1 MNWEAVIGVEIHVRL
16 KSEYKLF
23 CNDRAVFGDEPN
35 THICPVCMG
44 LPGALPVLNP
54 EAVDLALRTALAFG
68 CTIHFESVW
77 ARKSYFYP
85 DLPKG
90 YQITQFEHPLAT
102 KGSVTFSGSEGDTSV
117 SIRRVHI
124 EEDAGKLLHDR
135 VPRASAIDLNRAGT
149 ALVEIVTEPDLRTAA
164 DVRLFLGEL
173 KQTLEYVGASNC
185 NMEEGD
191 LRVDANVS
199 VRRSGSPRL
208 GNKTEIK
215 NVNSFSGVERALSL
229 EIARQIAT
237 LDAGSVVGQ
246 QTLLWDDHR
255 EELRKMR
262 SKEESHDYRYFPEP
276 DLSPVRVTQEQV
288 TTVLESLPELPRDRC
303 SRFKEVYELKDYDA
317 EVLTQSA
324 ANADYFE
331 ELVGIQIDPQVAA
344 KWVTGPL
351 QALMNQRR
359 EDAQTV
365 PVRPAK
371 IAALIGLIE
380 RGVVSESAAKSVLV
394 ILAQE
399 GGSPSDII
407 EARGL
412 MQERDIGQLTSWVTE
427 VLAKHSEEVSRYRGG
442 ESKILG
448 YLVGQVMHSSGGTAD
463 PRLVRD
469 LLIEQLSNEQGQ

>member
-1 MNWEAVIGVEIHVRL
+1 MIGLEIHVRL
-16 KSEYKLF
+16 KTEHKLF
-23 CNDRAVFGDEPN
+23 CRDRAVFGSEPN
-35 THICPVCMG
+35 TSICPVCMG
-44 LPGALPVLNP
+44 LPGALPVLNS
-54 EAVDLALRTALAFG
+54 EAVNLALRTALAFG

-102 KGSVTFSGSEGDTSV
+102 KGSVMFSGSEGDMAV
-117 SIRRVHI
+117 SIRRVHM

-149 ALVEIVTEPDLRTAA
+149 ALVEIVTEPDLRIPA

-191 LRVDANVS
+191 LRVDANIS
-199 VRRSGSPRL
+199 LRRSGSLRL

-229 EIARQIAT
+229 EISRQIAA
-237 LDAGSVVGQ
+237 LDSGNTVGQ

-255 EELRKMR
+255 EELREMR

-276 DLSPVRVTQEQV
+276 DLSPLKVTQEQV
-288 TTVLESLPELPRDRC
+288 ATAIESLPELPRERC
-303 SRFKEVYELKDYDA
+303 SRFKDVYELKNYDA

-331 ELVGIQIDPQVAA
+331 ELVGIEIDPKVAA

-351 QALMNQRR
+351 QALMNERR
-359 EDAQTV
+359 EDARTV

-380 RGVVSESAAKSVLV
+380 RGIVSESAAKSVLV

-399 GGSPSDII
+399 GGNPSDII
-407 EARGL
+407 EEQGL
-412 MQERDIGQLTSWVTE
+412 TQERDIGQLTSWVTE
-427 VLAKHSEEVSRYRGG
+427 VLAKHSEEVARYRGG
-442 ESKILG
+442 ESRILG
-448 YLVGQVMHSSGGTAD
+448 YLVGQVMNKSGGAAD
-463 PRLVRD
+463 PRLARD
-469 LLIEQLSNEQGQ
+469 LLIKQMSNE

>member
-1 MNWEAVIGVEIHVRL
+1 LSWEAVIGLEIHVRL
-16 KSEYKLF
+16 KTEHKLF
-23 CNDRAVFGDEPN
+23 CSDRAVFGSEPN
-35 THICPVCMG
+35 TSICPVCMG
-44 LPGALPVLNP
+44 LPGALPVLNS
-54 EAVDLALRTALAFG
+54 EAVNLALQTALAFG

-102 KGSVTFSGSEGDTSV
+102 KGSVMFSGSEGDMSV
-117 SIRRVHI
+117 SIRRVHM

-149 ALVEIVTEPDLRTAA
+149 ALVEIVTEPDLRMPA

-191 LRVDANVS
+191 LRVDANIS
-199 VRRSGSPRL
+199 VRRSGSLRL

-229 EIARQIAT
+229 EISRQIAT
-237 LDAGSVVGQ
+237 LDSGDTVGQ

-255 EELRKMR
+255 EELREMR

-276 DLSPVRVTQEQV
+276 DLSPLRVTQEQV
-288 TTVLESLPELPRDRC
+288 AAVTESLPELPRERC
-303 SRFKEVYELKDYDA
+303 SRFKDVYELKDYDA

-331 ELVGIQIDPQVAA
+331 ELVGIEIDPKVAA

-351 QALMNQRR
+351 QAVMNERR
-359 EDAQTV
+359 EDARTV

-371 IAALIGLIE
+371 IAALLGLIE
-380 RGVVSESAAKSVLV
+380 RGIVSESAAKSVLV

-399 GGSPSDII
+399 GGDPSDII
-407 EARGL
+407 EERGL
-412 MQERDIGQLTSWVTE
+412 IQERDIGQLTSWVTG
-427 VLAKHSEEVSRYRGG
+427 VLAKHSEEVARYRGG
-442 ESKILG
+442 ESRILG
-448 YLVGQVMHSSGGTAD
+448 YLVGQVMNDSGGAAD
-463 PRLVRD
+463 PRLARD
-469 LLIEQLSNEQGQ
+469 LLIKQMSNE

>member
-23 CNDRAVFGDEPN
+23 CSDRAVFGGEPN
-35 THICPVCMG
+35 THICPVCIG

-54 EAVDLALRTALAFG
+54 EVVDLALRTALAFG

-117 SIRRVHI
+117 KIRRVHI

-276 DLSPVRVTQEQV
+276 DLSPLRVTQEQV
-288 TTVLESLPELPRDRC
+288 TAVFESLPELPRDRC

-331 ELVGIQIDPQVAA
+331 ELVGIHIDPQVAA

-359 EDAQTV
+359 ENAQTV

-380 RGVVSESAAKSVLV
+380 RGIVSESAAKSVLV

-399 GGSPSDII
+399 GGSPLDII

-427 VLAKHSEEVSRYRGG
+427 VLAKHSEEVARYRGG

-448 YLVGQVMHSSGGTAD
+448 YLVGQVMQSSGGTAD
-463 PRLVRD
+463 PRLARD
-469 LLIEQLSNEQGQ
+469 LLIEQLSNE

>member
-1 MNWEAVIGVEIHVRL
+1 MIGLEIHVRL
-16 KSEYKLF
+16 KTEHKLF
-23 CNDRAVFGDEPN
+23 CSDRAVFGSEPN
-35 THICPVCMG
+35 TSICPVCMG
-44 LPGALPVLNP
+44 LPGALPVLNS
-54 EAVDLALRTALAFG
+54 EAVNLALRTALAFG

-102 KGSVTFSGSEGDTSV
+102 KGSVMFSGSEGDMAV
-117 SIRRVHI
+117 SIRRVHM

-149 ALVEIVTEPDLRTAA
+149 ALVEIVTEPDLRIPA

-191 LRVDANVS
+191 LRVDANIS
-199 VRRSGSPRL
+199 LRRSGSLRL

-229 EIARQIAT
+229 EISRQIAA
-237 LDAGSVVGQ
+237 LDSGNTVGQ

-255 EELRKMR
+255 EELREMR

-276 DLSPVRVTQEQV
+276 DLSPLKVTQEQV
-288 TTVLESLPELPRDRC
+288 ATAIESLPELPRERC
-303 SRFKEVYELKDYDA
+303 SRFEDVYELKNYDA

-331 ELVGIQIDPQVAA
+331 ELVGIEIDPKVAA

-351 QALMNQRR
+351 QALMNERR
-359 EDAQTV
+359 EDARTV

-380 RGVVSESAAKSVLV
+380 RGIVSESAAKSVLV

-399 GGSPSDII
+399 GGNPSDII
-407 EARGL
+407 EEQGL
-412 MQERDIGQLTSWVTE
+412 TQERDIGQLTSWVTE
-427 VLAKHSEEVSRYRGG
+427 VLAKHSEEVARYRGG
-442 ESKILG
+442 ESRILG
-448 YLVGQVMHSSGGTAD
+448 YLVGQVMNKSGGAAD
-463 PRLVRD
+463 PRLARD
-469 LLIEQLSNEQGQ
+469 LLIKQMSNE

>member
-1 MNWEAVIGVEIHVRL
+1 MIGLEIHVRL
-16 KSEYKLF
+16 KTEHKLF
-23 CNDRAVFGDEPN
+23 CRDRAVFGSEPN
-35 THICPVCMG
+35 TSICPVCMG
-44 LPGALPVLNP
+44 LPGALPVLNS
-54 EAVDLALRTALAFG
+54 EAVNLALRTALAFG

-102 KGSVTFSGSEGDTSV
+102 KGSVMFSGSEGDMAV
-117 SIRRVHI
+117 SIRRVHM

-149 ALVEIVTEPDLRTAA
+149 ALVEIVTEPDFRIPA

-191 LRVDANVS
+191 LRVDANIS
-199 VRRSGSPRL
+199 LLRSGSLRL

-229 EIARQIAT
+229 EISRQIAT
-237 LDAGSVVGQ
+237 LDSGNTVGQ

-255 EELRKMR
+255 EELREMR

-276 DLSPVRVTQEQV
+276 DLSPLKVTQEQV
-288 TTVLESLPELPRDRC
+288 ATAIESLPEFPRERC
-303 SRFKEVYELKDYDA
+303 SRFKDVYELKNYDA

-331 ELVGIQIDPQVAA
+331 ELVGIEIDPKVAA

-351 QALMNQRR
+351 QALMNERR
-359 EDAQTV
+359 EDARTV

-380 RGVVSESAAKSVLV
+380 RGIVSESAAKSVLV

-399 GGSPSDII
+399 GGNPSDII
-407 EARGL
+407 EEQGL
-412 MQERDIGQLTSWVTE
+412 IQERDIGQLTSWVTE
-427 VLAKHSEEVSRYRGG
+427 VLAKHSEEVARYRGG
-442 ESKILG
+442 ESRILG
-448 YLVGQVMHSSGGTAD
+448 YLVGQVMNKSGGAAD
-463 PRLVRD
+463 PRLARD
-469 LLIEQLSNEQGQ
+469 LLIKQMSNE

>member
-1 MNWEAVIGVEIHVRL
+1 MIGLEIHVRL
-16 KSEYKLF
+16 KTEHKLF
-23 CNDRAVFGDEPN
+23 CSDRAVFGSEPN
-35 THICPVCMG
+35 TSICPVCMG
-44 LPGALPVLNP
+44 LPGALPVLNS
-54 EAVDLALRTALAFG
+54 EAVNLALRTALAFG
-68 CTIHFESVW
+68 CTIHSESVW

-102 KGSVTFSGSEGDTSV
+102 KGSVMFSGSEGDMAV
-117 SIRRVHI
+117 SIRRVHM

-149 ALVEIVTEPDLRTAA
+149 ALVEIVTEPDLRIPA
-164 DVRLFLGEL
+164 DGRLFLGEL

-191 LRVDANVS
+191 LRVDANIS
-199 VRRSGSPRL
+199 LRRSGSLRL

-229 EIARQIAT
+229 EISRQIAA
-237 LDAGSVVGQ
+237 LDSGNTVGQ

-255 EELRKMR
+255 EELREMR

-276 DLSPVRVTQEQV
+276 DLSPLKVTEEQV
-288 TTVLESLPELPRDRC
+288 AAAIESLPELPRERC
-303 SRFKEVYELKDYDA
+303 SRFKDMYELKDYDA

-324 ANADYFE
+324 ASADYFE
-331 ELVGIQIDPQVAA
+331 ELVGIEIDPKVAA

-351 QALMNQRR
+351 QALMNERR
-359 EDAQTV
+359 EDARTV

-371 IAALIGLIE
+371 IAAVIGLIE
-380 RGVVSESAAKSVLV
+380 RGIVSESAAKSVLV

-399 GGSPSDII
+399 GGNPSDII
-407 EARGL
+407 EEQGL
-412 MQERDIGQLTSWVTE
+412 TQERDIGQLTSWVTE
-427 VLAKHSEEVSRYRGG
+427 VLAKHSEEVARYRGG
-442 ESKILG
+442 ESRILG
-448 YLVGQVMHSSGGTAD
+448 YLVGQVMNKSGGAAD
-463 PRLVRD
+463 PRLARD
-469 LLIEQLSNEQGQ
+469 LLIKQMSNE

>member
-1 MNWEAVIGVEIHVRL
+1 MIGLEIHVRL
-16 KSEYKLF
+16 KTEHKLF
-23 CNDRAVFGDEPN
+23 CRDRAVFGSKPN
-35 THICPVCMG
+35 TSICPVCMG
-44 LPGALPVLNP
+44 LPGALPVLNS
-54 EAVDLALRTALAFG
+54 EAVNLALRTALAFG
-68 CTIHFESVW
+68 CTIHSESVW

-102 KGSVTFSGSEGDTSV
+102 KGSVMFSGSEGDMAV
-117 SIRRVHI
+117 SIRRVHM

-149 ALVEIVTEPDLRTAA
+149 ALVEIVTEPDLRIPA

-191 LRVDANVS
+191 LRVDANIS
-199 VRRSGSPRL
+199 LRRSGSLRL

-229 EIARQIAT
+229 EISRQIAA
-237 LDAGSVVGQ
+237 LDSGNTVGQ

-255 EELRKMR
+255 EELREMR

-276 DLSPVRVTQEQV
+276 DLSPLKVTQEQV
-288 TTVLESLPELPRDRC
+288 ATAIESLPELPRERC
-303 SRFKEVYELKDYDA
+303 SRFKDVYELKDYDA

-331 ELVGIQIDPQVAA
+331 ELVGIEIDPKVAA

-351 QALMNQRR
+351 QALMNERR
-359 EDAQTV
+359 EDARTV

-380 RGVVSESAAKSVLV
+380 RGIVSESAAKSVLV

-407 EARGL
+407 EEQGL
-412 MQERDIGQLTSWVTE
+412 TQERDIGQLTSWVTE
-427 VLAKHSEEVSRYRGG
+427 VLAKHSEEVARYRGG
-442 ESKILG
+442 ESRILG
-448 YLVGQVMHSSGGTAD
+448 YLVGQVMNKSGGAAD
-463 PRLVRD
+463 PRLARD
-469 LLIEQLSNEQGQ
+469 LLIKQMSNEQ

>member
-1 MNWEAVIGVEIHVRL
+1 MIGLEIHVRL
-16 KSEYKLF
+16 KTEHKLF
-23 CNDRAVFGDEPN
+23 CRDRAVFGSEPN
-35 THICPVCMG
+35 TSICPVCMG
-44 LPGALPVLNP
+44 LPGALPVLNS
-54 EAVDLALRTALAFG
+54 EAVNLALRTALAFG

-102 KGSVTFSGSEGDTSV
+102 KGSVMFSGSEGDMAV
-117 SIRRVHI
+117 SIRRVHM

-149 ALVEIVTEPDLRTAA
+149 ALVEIVTEPDFRIPA

-191 LRVDANVS
+191 LRVDANIS
-199 VRRSGSPRL
+199 VRRSGSLRL

-229 EIARQIAT
+229 EISRQIAT
-237 LDAGSVVGQ
+237 LDSGDTVGQ

-255 EELRKMR
+255 EELREMR

-276 DLSPVRVTQEQV
+276 DLSPLKVTEEQV
-288 TTVLESLPELPRDRC
+288 AAAIESLPELPRERC
-303 SRFKEVYELKDYDA
+303 SRFKDVYELKNYDA

-331 ELVGIQIDPQVAA
+331 ELVGIEIDPKVAA

-351 QALMNQRR
+351 QALMNERR
-359 EDAQTV
+359 EDARTV

-380 RGVVSESAAKSVLV
+380 RGIVSESAAKSVLV

-399 GGSPSDII
+399 GGNPSDII
-407 EARGL
+407 EEQGL
-412 MQERDIGQLTSWVTE
+412 TQERDIGQLTSWVTE
-427 VLAKHSEEVSRYRGG
+427 VLAKHSEEVARYRGG
-442 ESKILG
+442 ESRILG
-448 YLVGQVMHSSGGTAD
+448 YLVGQVMNKSGGAAD
-463 PRLVRD
+463 PRLARD
-469 LLIEQLSNEQGQ
+469 LLIKQMSNE

>member
-1 MNWEAVIGVEIHVRL
+1 MIGLEIHVRL
-16 KSEYKLF
+16 KTEHKLF
-23 CNDRAVFGDEPN
+23 CRDRAVFGSEPN
-35 THICPVCMG
+35 TSICPVCMG
-44 LPGALPVLNP
+44 LPGALPVLNS
-54 EAVDLALRTALAFG
+54 EAVNLALRTALAFG

-102 KGSVTFSGSEGDTSV
+102 KGSVMFSGSEGDMSV
-117 SIRRVHI
+117 SIRRVHM

-149 ALVEIVTEPDLRTAA
+149 ALVEIVTEPDLRIPA

-191 LRVDANVS
+191 LRVDANIS
-199 VRRSGSPRL
+199 LRRSGSLRL

-229 EIARQIAT
+229 EISRQIAA
-237 LDAGSVVGQ
+237 LDSGNTVGQ

-255 EELRKMR
+255 EELREMR

-276 DLSPVRVTQEQV
+276 DLSPLKVTQEQV
-288 TTVLESLPELPRDRC
+288 ATAIESLPELPRERC
-303 SRFKEVYELKDYDA
+303 SRFKDVYELKDYDA

-331 ELVGIQIDPQVAA
+331 ELVGIEIDPKVAA

-351 QALMNQRR
+351 QALMNERR
-359 EDAQTV
+359 EDARTV

-380 RGVVSESAAKSVLV
+380 RGIVSESAAKSVLV

-399 GGSPSDII
+399 GGNPSDII
-407 EARGL
+407 EEQGL
-412 MQERDIGQLTSWVTE
+412 TQERDIGQLTSWVTE
-427 VLAKHSEEVSRYRGG
+427 VLAKHSEEVARYRGG
-442 ESKILG
+442 ESRILG
-448 YLVGQVMHSSGGTAD
+448 YLVGQVMNKSGGAAD
-463 PRLVRD
+463 PRFARD
-469 LLIEQLSNEQGQ
+469 LLIKQMSNE

>member
-23 CNDRAVFGDEPN
+23 CSDRAVFGGEPN
-35 THICPVCMG
+35 THICPVCIG

-54 EAVDLALRTALAFG
+54 EIVDLALRTALAFG
-68 CTIHFESVW
+68 CTIHFESAW

-102 KGSVTFSGSEGDTSV
+102 KGSVMFSGSEGDTSV
-117 SIRRVHI
+117 KIRRVHI

-135 VPRASAIDLNRAGT
+135 LPRASAIDLNRAGT

-199 VRRSGSPRL
+199 VRRFGSPRL

-237 LDAGSVVGQ
+237 LEAGSVVGQ

-288 TTVLESLPELPRDRC
+288 TTVLESLPELPRVRC
-303 SRFKEVYELKDYDA
+303 SRFRKVYELKDYDA

-331 ELVGIQIDPQVAA
+331 ELVGIHIDPKVAA
-344 KWVTGPL
+344 KWVIGPL

-359 EDAQTV
+359 ENAQTV

-448 YLVGQVMHSSGGTAD
+448 YLVGQVMQSSGGTAD
-463 PRLVRD
+463 PRLARD
-469 LLIEQLSNEQGQ
+469 LLIEQLSNE

>member
-1 MNWEAVIGVEIHVRL
+1 MIGLEIHVRL
-16 KSEYKLF
+16 KTEHKLF
-23 CNDRAVFGDEPN
+23 CRDRAVFGSEPN
-35 THICPVCMG
+35 TSICPVCMG
-44 LPGALPVLNP
+44 LPGALPVLNS
-54 EAVDLALRTALAFG
+54 EAVNLALRTALAFG

-102 KGSVTFSGSEGDTSV
+102 KGSVMFSGSEGDMAV
-117 SIRRVHI
+117 SIRRVHM

-149 ALVEIVTEPDLRTAA
+149 ALVEIVTEPDLRIPA

-191 LRVDANVS
+191 LRVDANIS
-199 VRRSGSPRL
+199 LRRSGSLRL

-215 NVNSFSGVERALSL
+215 NVNSFSGVERALSI
-229 EIARQIAT
+229 EISRQIAA
-237 LDAGSVVGQ
+237 LDSGNTVGQ

-255 EELRKMR
+255 EELREMR

-276 DLSPVRVTQEQV
+276 DLSPLKVTQEQV
-288 TTVLESLPELPRDRC
+288 AKAIESLPELPRERC
-303 SRFKEVYELKDYDA
+303 SRFKDVYELKNYDA

-331 ELVGIQIDPQVAA
+331 ELVGIEIDPKVAA

-351 QALMNQRR
+351 QALMNERR
-359 EDAQTV
+359 EDARTV

-380 RGVVSESAAKSVLV
+380 RGIVSESAAKSVLV

-399 GGSPSDII
+399 GGNPSDII
-407 EARGL
+407 EEQGL
-412 MQERDIGQLTSWVTE
+412 TQERDIGQLTSWVTE
-427 VLAKHSEEVSRYRGG
+427 VLAKHSEEVARYRGG
-442 ESKILG
+442 ESRILG
-448 YLVGQVMHSSGGTAD
+448 YLVGQVMNKSGGAAD
-463 PRLVRD
+463 PRLARD
-469 LLIEQLSNEQGQ
+469 LLIKQMSNE

>member
-1 MNWEAVIGVEIHVRL
+1 MIGLEIHVRL
-16 KSEYKLF
+16 KTEHKLF
-23 CNDRAVFGDEPN
+23 CRDRAVFGSKPN
-35 THICPVCMG
+35 TSICPVCMG
-44 LPGALPVLNP
+44 LPGALPVLNS
-54 EAVDLALRTALAFG
+54 EAVNLALRTALAFG
-68 CTIHFESVW
+68 CTIHSESVW

-102 KGSVTFSGSEGDTSV
+102 KGSVMFSGSEGDMSV
-117 SIRRVHI
+117 SIRRVHM

-135 VPRASAIDLNRAGT
+135 VPRVSAIDLNRAGT
-149 ALVEIVTEPDLRTAA
+149 ALVEIVTEPDLRIPA

-191 LRVDANVS
+191 LRVDANIS
-199 VRRSGSPRL
+199 LRRSGSLRL

-229 EIARQIAT
+229 EISRQIAA
-237 LDAGSVVGQ
+237 LDSGNTVGQ

-255 EELRKMR
+255 EELREMR

-276 DLSPVRVTQEQV
+276 DLSPLKVTQEQV
-288 TTVLESLPELPRDRC
+288 ATAIESLPELPRERC
-303 SRFKEVYELKDYDA
+303 SRFKDVYELKNYDA

-331 ELVGIQIDPQVAA
+331 ELVGIEIDPKVAA

-351 QALMNQRR
+351 QALMNERR
-359 EDAQTV
+359 EDARTV

-380 RGVVSESAAKSVLV
+380 RGIVSESAAKSVLV

-399 GGSPSDII
+399 GGNPSDII
-407 EARGL
+407 EEQGL
-412 MQERDIGQLTSWVTE
+412 TQERDIGQLTSWVTE
-427 VLAKHSEEVSRYRGG
+427 VLAKHSEEVARYRGG
-442 ESKILG
+442 ESRILG
-448 YLVGQVMHSSGGTAD
+448 YLVGQVMNKSGGAAD
-463 PRLVRD
+463 PRLARD
-469 LLIEQLSNEQGQ
+469 LLIKQMSNE

>member
-1 MNWEAVIGVEIHVRL
+1 MIGLEIHVRL
-16 KSEYKLF
+16 KTEHKLF
-23 CNDRAVFGDEPN
+23 CSDRAVFGSEPN
-35 THICPVCMG
+35 TSICPVCMG
-44 LPGALPVLNP
+44 LPGALPVLNS
-54 EAVDLALRTALAFG
+54 EAVNLALRTALAFG

-102 KGSVTFSGSEGDTSV
+102 KGSVMFSGSEGDMAV
-117 SIRRVHI
+117 SIRRVHM

-149 ALVEIVTEPDLRTAA
+149 ALVEIVTEPDLRIPA

-191 LRVDANVS
+191 LRVDANIS
-199 VRRSGSPRL
+199 LRRSGSLRL

-229 EIARQIAT
+229 EISRQIAA
-237 LDAGSVVGQ
+237 LDSGNTVGQ

-255 EELRKMR
+255 EELREMR

-276 DLSPVRVTQEQV
+276 DLSPLKVTQEQV
-288 TTVLESLPELPRDRC
+288 ATAIESLPELPRERC
-303 SRFKEVYELKDYDA
+303 SRFKDVYELKNYDA

-331 ELVGIQIDPQVAA
+331 ELVGIEIDPKVAA

-351 QALMNQRR
+351 QALMNERR
-359 EDAQTV
+359 EDARTV

-380 RGVVSESAAKSVLV
+380 RGIVSESAAKSVLV

-399 GGSPSDII
+399 GGNPSDII
-407 EARGL
+407 EEQGL
-412 MQERDIGQLTSWVTE
+412 TQERDIGQLTSWVTE
-427 VLAKHSEEVSRYRGG
+427 VLAKHSEEVARYRGG

-448 YLVGQVMHSSGGTAD
+448 YLVGQVMNKSGGAAD
-463 PRLVRD
+463 PRLARD
-469 LLIEQLSNEQGQ
+469 LLIKQMSNE

>member
-1 MNWEAVIGVEIHVRL
+1 MIGLEVHVRL
-16 KSEYKLF
+16 KAEHKLF
-23 CNDRAVFGDEPN
+23 CNDRAVFGSEPN
-35 THICPVCMG
+35 TSICPVCMG

-54 EAVDLALRTALAFG
+54 EAVNLALRTALAFG
-68 CTIHFESVW
+68 CTIHFESIW

-102 KGSVTFSGSEGDTSV
+102 KGSVMFSGSEGDTSV
-117 SIRRVHI
+117 SIRRVHM

-149 ALVEIVTEPDLRTAA
+149 ALVEIVTEPDLRIPA

-173 KQTLEYVGASNC
+173 KQILEYVGASNC

-191 LRVDANVS
+191 LRVDANIS
-199 VRRSGSPRL
+199 LRRSGSLPL

-229 EIARQIAT
+229 EISRQIAT
-237 LDAGSVVGQ
+237 LDSGNTVGQ

-255 EELRKMR
+255 EELREMR

-276 DLSPVRVTQEQV
+276 DLSPLEVTHEQV
-288 TTVLESLPELPRDRC
+288 AAVTESLPELPRERC
-303 SRFKEVYELKDYDA
+303 SRFKNVYELKDYDA

-331 ELVGIQIDPQVAA
+331 ELVGIEIDPKVAA

-351 QALMNQRR
+351 QALMNERR
-359 EDAQTV
+359 EDARTV
-365 PVRPAK
+365 PVRPAE

-399 GGSPSDII
+399 GGNPSDII
-407 EARGL
+407 EERGL
-412 MQERDIGQLTSWVTE
+412 TQERDIGQLTSWVTE
-427 VLAKHSEEVSRYRGG
+427 ALAKHSEEVARYRGG
-442 ESKILG
+442 ESRILG
-448 YLVGQVMHSSGGTAD
+448 YLVGQVMNSSGGAAD
-463 PRLVRD
+463 PRLARD
-469 LLIEQLSNEQGQ
+469 LLIKQLSNE

>member
-1 MNWEAVIGVEIHVRL
+1 VIGLEIHVRL
-16 KSEYKLF
+16 KTEHKLF
-23 CNDRAVFGDEPN
+23 CRDRAVFGSEPN
-35 THICPVCMG
+35 TSICPVCMG
-44 LPGALPVLNP
+44 LPGALPVLNS
-54 EAVDLALRTALAFG
+54 EAVNLALRTALAFG

-102 KGSVTFSGSEGDTSV
+102 KGSVMFSGSEGDMAV
-117 SIRRVHI
+117 SIRRVHM

-149 ALVEIVTEPDLRTAA
+149 ALVEIVTEPDLRIPA

-191 LRVDANVS
+191 LRVDANIS
-199 VRRSGSPRL
+199 LRRSGSLRL

-229 EIARQIAT
+229 EISRQIAA
-237 LDAGSVVGQ
+237 LDSGNTVGQ

-255 EELRKMR
+255 EELREMR

-276 DLSPVRVTQEQV
+276 DLSPLKVTQEQV
-288 TTVLESLPELPRDRC
+288 ATAIESLPELPRERC
-303 SRFKEVYELKDYDA
+303 SRFKDVYELKNYDA

-331 ELVGIQIDPQVAA
+331 ELVGIEIDPKVAA

-351 QALMNQRR
+351 QALMNERR
-359 EDAQTV
+359 EDARTV

-380 RGVVSESAAKSVLV
+380 RGIVSESAAKSVLV

-399 GGSPSDII
+399 GGNPSDII
-407 EARGL
+407 EEQGL
-412 MQERDIGQLTSWVTE
+412 TQERDIGQLTSWVTE
-427 VLAKHSEEVSRYRGG
+427 VLAKHSEEVARYRGG
-442 ESKILG
+442 ESRILG
-448 YLVGQVMHSSGGTAD
+448 YLVGQVMNKSGGAAD
-463 PRLVRD
+463 PRLARD
-469 LLIEQLSNEQGQ
+469 LLIKQMSNE

>member
-1 MNWEAVIGVEIHVRL
+1 MIGLEIHVRL
-16 KSEYKLF
+16 KTEHKLF
-23 CNDRAVFGDEPN
+23 CSDRAVFGSEPN
-35 THICPVCMG
+35 TSICPVCMG
-44 LPGALPVLNP
+44 LPGALPVLNS
-54 EAVDLALRTALAFG
+54 EAVNLALRTALAFG
-68 CTIHFESVW
+68 STIHFESVW

-102 KGSVTFSGSEGDTSV
+102 KGSVMFSGSEGDMSV
-117 SIRRVHI
+117 SIRRVHM

-149 ALVEIVTEPDLRTAA
+149 ALVEIVTEPDLRMPA

-191 LRVDANVS
+191 LRVDANIS
-199 VRRSGSPRL
+199 VRRSGSLRL

-229 EIARQIAT
+229 EISRQIAT
-237 LDAGSVVGQ
+237 LDSGDTVGQ

-255 EELRKMR
+255 EELREMR

-276 DLSPVRVTQEQV
+276 DLSPLRVTQEQV
-288 TTVLESLPELPRDRC
+288 AAVIESLPELPRERC
-303 SRFKEVYELKDYDA
+303 SRFKDVYELKNYDA

-331 ELVGIQIDPQVAA
+331 ELVGIEIDPKVAA

-351 QALMNQRR
+351 QALMNERR
-359 EDAQTV
+359 EDARTV

-380 RGVVSESAAKSVLV
+380 RGIVSESAAKSVLV

-399 GGSPSDII
+399 GGNPSDII
-407 EARGL
+407 EEQGL
-412 MQERDIGQLTSWVTE
+412 TQERDIGQLTSWVTE
-427 VLAKHSEEVSRYRGG
+427 VLAKHSEEVARYRGG
-442 ESKILG
+442 ESRILG
-448 YLVGQVMHSSGGTAD
+448 YLVGQVMNDSGGAAD
-463 PRLVRD
+463 PRLARD
-469 LLIEQLSNEQGQ
+469 LLIKQMSNE

>member
-1 MNWEAVIGVEIHVRL
+1 MIGLEIHVRL
-16 KSEYKLF
+16 KTEHKLF
-23 CNDRAVFGDEPN
+23 CSDRAVFGSEPN
-35 THICPVCMG
+35 TSICPVCMG
-44 LPGALPVLNP
+44 LPGALPVLNS
-54 EAVDLALRTALAFG
+54 EAVNLALRTALAFG

-102 KGSVTFSGSEGDTSV
+102 KGSVMFSGSEGDMSV
-117 SIRRVHI
+117 SIRRVHM

-149 ALVEIVTEPDLRTAA
+149 ALVEIVTEPDLRIPA

-191 LRVDANVS
+191 LRVDANIS
-199 VRRSGSPRL
+199 VRRSGSLQL

-229 EIARQIAT
+229 EISRQIAA
-237 LDAGSVVGQ
+237 LDSGNTVGQ

-255 EELRKMR
+255 EELREMR

-276 DLSPVRVTQEQV
+276 DLSPLKVTQEQV
-288 TTVLESLPELPRDRC
+288 ATAIESLPELPRERC
-303 SRFKEVYELKDYDA
+303 SRFKDVYELKNYDA

-331 ELVGIQIDPQVAA
+331 ELVGIEIDPKVAA

-351 QALMNQRR
+351 QALMNERR
-359 EDAQTV
+359 EDARTV

-380 RGVVSESAAKSVLV
+380 RGIVSESAAKSVLV

-399 GGSPSDII
+399 GGNPSDII
-407 EARGL
+407 EEQGL
-412 MQERDIGQLTSWVTE
+412 TQERDIGQLTSWVTE
-427 VLAKHSEEVSRYRGG
+427 VLAKHSEEVARYRGG
-442 ESKILG
+442 ESRILG
-448 YLVGQVMHSSGGTAD
+448 YLVGQVMNKSGGAAD
-463 PRLVRD
+463 PRLARD
-469 LLIEQLSNEQGQ
+469 LLIKQMSNE

>member
-1 MNWEAVIGVEIHVRL
+1 LNWEAVIGVEIHVRL

-23 CNDRAVFGDEPN
+23 CSDRAVFGGEPN
-35 THICPVCMG
+35 THICPVCIG
-44 LPGALPVLNP
+44 LPGALPVLNS
-54 EAVDLALRTALAFG
+54 EIVDLALRTALAFG

-102 KGSVTFSGSEGDTSV
+102 KGSVTFSGSKGDTSV
-117 SIRRVHI
+117 KIRRVHI

-237 LDAGSVVGQ
+237 LEAGSVVGQ
-246 QTLLWDDHR
+246 QTLRWDDHR

-288 TTVLESLPELPRDRC
+288 TTVLESLPELPRVRC
-303 SRFKEVYELKDYDA
+303 SRFKKVYELKDYDA

-331 ELVGIQIDPQVAA
+331 ELVGIHIDPQVAA
-344 KWVTGPL
+344 KWVVGPL
-351 QALMNQRR
+351 QGLMNQRR
-359 EDAQTV
+359 ENAQTV
-365 PVRPAK
+365 PVRPAQ

-380 RGVVSESAAKSVLV
+380 RGVVSESTAKSVLV

-412 MQERDIGQLTSWVTE
+412 MQEQDIGQLTSWVTE
-427 VLAKHSEEVSRYRGG
+427 VLAKRSEEVARYRGG

-448 YLVGQVMHSSGGTAD
+448 YLVGQVMQSSGGTAD
-463 PRLVRD
+463 PRLARD
-469 LLIEQLSNEQGQ
+469 LLIKQLRNE

>member
-1 MNWEAVIGVEIHVRL
+1 MIGLEIHVRL
-16 KSEYKLF
+16 KTEHKLF
-23 CNDRAVFGDEPN
+23 CRDRAVFGSEPN
-35 THICPVCMG
+35 TSICPVCMG
-44 LPGALPVLNP
+44 LPGALPVLNS
-54 EAVDLALRTALAFG
+54 EAVNLALRTALAFG

-102 KGSVTFSGSEGDTSV
+102 KGSVMFSGSEGDMAV
-117 SIRRVHI
+117 SIRRVHM

-135 VPRASAIDLNRAGT
+135 VPGASAIDLNRAGT
-149 ALVEIVTEPDLRTAA
+149 ALVEIVTEPDLRIPA

-191 LRVDANVS
+191 LRVDANIS
-199 VRRSGSPRL
+199 LRRSGSLRL

-229 EIARQIAT
+229 EISRQIAA
-237 LDAGSVVGQ
+237 LDSGNTVGQ

-255 EELRKMR
+255 EELREMR

-276 DLSPVRVTQEQV
+276 DLSQLKVTQEQV
-288 TTVLESLPELPRDRC
+288 AKAIESLPELPRERC
-303 SRFKEVYELKDYDA
+303 SRFKDVYELKNYDA

-331 ELVGIQIDPQVAA
+331 ELVGIEIDPKVAA

-351 QALMNQRR
+351 QALMNERR
-359 EDAQTV
+359 EDARTV

-380 RGVVSESAAKSVLV
+380 RGIVSESAAKSVLV

-399 GGSPSDII
+399 GGNPSDII
-407 EARGL
+407 EEQGL
-412 MQERDIGQLTSWVTE
+412 TQERDIGQLTSWVTE
-427 VLAKHSEEVSRYRGG
+427 VLAKHSEEVARYRGG
-442 ESKILG
+442 ESRILG
-448 YLVGQVMHSSGGTAD
+448 YLVGQVMNKSGGAAD
-463 PRLVRD
+463 PRFARD
-469 LLIEQLSNEQGQ
+469 LLIKQMSNE

>member
-23 CNDRAVFGDEPN
+23 CSDRAVFGGEPN
-35 THICPVCMG
+35 THICPVCIG

-54 EAVDLALRTALAFG
+54 EVVDLALRTALAFG

-117 SIRRVHI
+117 KIRRVHI

-237 LDAGSVVGQ
+237 LDAGSAVGQ

-288 TTVLESLPELPRDRC
+288 TTVLESLPELPRVRC
-303 SRFKEVYELKDYDA
+303 SRFKKVYELKDYDA

-331 ELVGIQIDPQVAA
+331 ELVGIHIDPQVAA
-344 KWVTGPL
+344 KWVIGPL

-359 EDAQTV
+359 ENAQTV

-380 RGVVSESAAKSVLV
+380 RGIVSESAAKSVLV

-412 MQERDIGQLTSWVTE
+412 MQERDIGQLTSWITE
-427 VLAKHSEEVSRYRGG
+427 VLAKHSEEVARYRGG

-448 YLVGQVMHSSGGTAD
+448 YLVGQVMQSSGGTAD
-463 PRLVRD
+463 PRLARD
-469 LLIEQLSNEQGQ
+469 LLIEQLSNE

>member
-1 MNWEAVIGVEIHVRL
+1 MIGLEIHVRL
-16 KSEYKLF
+16 KTEHKLF
-23 CNDRAVFGDEPN
+23 CRDRAVFGSEPN
-35 THICPVCMG
+35 TSICPVCMG
-44 LPGALPVLNP
+44 LPGALPVLNS
-54 EAVDLALRTALAFG
+54 EAVNLALRTALAFG

-102 KGSVTFSGSEGDTSV
+102 KGSVMFSGSEGDMAV
-117 SIRRVHI
+117 SIRRVHM

-149 ALVEIVTEPDLRTAA
+149 ALVEIVTEPDLRIPA

-191 LRVDANVS
+191 LRVDANIS
-199 VRRSGSPRL
+199 LRRSGSLRL

-229 EIARQIAT
+229 EISRQIAA
-237 LDAGSVVGQ
+237 LDSGNTVGQ

-255 EELRKMR
+255 EELREMR

-276 DLSPVRVTQEQV
+276 DLSPLKVTQEQV
-288 TTVLESLPELPRDRC
+288 ATAIESLPELPRERC
-303 SRFKEVYELKDYDA
+303 SRFKDVYELKNYDA

-331 ELVGIQIDPQVAA
+331 ELVGIEIDPKVAA

-351 QALMNQRR
+351 QALMNERR
-359 EDAQTV
+359 EDARTV

-380 RGVVSESAAKSVLV
+380 RGIVSESAAKSVLV

-399 GGSPSDII
+399 GGNPSDII
-407 EARGL
+407 EEQGL
-412 MQERDIGQLTSWVTE
+412 TQERDIGQLTSWVTE
-427 VLAKHSEEVSRYRGG
+427 VLAKHSEEVARYRGG
-442 ESKILG
+442 ESRILG
-448 YLVGQVMHSSGGTAD
+448 YLVGQVMNKSGGAAD
-463 PRLVRD
+463 PRLARD
-469 LLIEQLSNEQGQ
+469 LLIKQVSNE

>member
-1 MNWEAVIGVEIHVRL
+1 MIGLEIHVRL
-16 KSEYKLF
+16 KTEHKLF
-23 CNDRAVFGDEPN
+23 CSDRAVFGSEPN
-35 THICPVCMG
+35 TSICPVCIG
-44 LPGALPVLNP
+44 LPGALPVLNS
-54 EAVDLALRTALAFG
+54 EAVNLALRTALAFG
-68 CTIHFESVW
+68 CAIHSESVW

-102 KGSVTFSGSEGDTSV
+102 KGSVMFSGSEGDMAV
-117 SIRRVHI
+117 SIRRVHM

-149 ALVEIVTEPDLRTAA
+149 ALVEIVTEPDLRIPA

-191 LRVDANVS
+191 LRVDANIS
-199 VRRSGSPRL
+199 VRRSGSLRL

-215 NVNSFSGVERALSL
+215 NVNSFSGVERALSI
-229 EIARQIAT
+229 EISRQIAA
-237 LDAGSVVGQ
+237 LDSGNTVGQ

-255 EELRKMR
+255 EELREMR

-276 DLSPVRVTQEQV
+276 DLSPLKVTQEQV
-288 TTVLESLPELPRDRC
+288 ATAIESLPELPRERC
-303 SRFKEVYELKDYDA
+303 SRFKDIYELKDYDA

-331 ELVGIQIDPQVAA
+331 ELVGIEIDPKVAA

-351 QALMNQRR
+351 QALMNERR
-359 EDAQTV
+359 EDARTV

-380 RGVVSESAAKSVLV
+380 RGIVSESAAKSVLV

-399 GGSPSDII
+399 GGNPSDII
-407 EARGL
+407 EEQGL
-412 MQERDIGQLTSWVTE
+412 TQERDIGQLTSWVTE
-427 VLAKHSEEVSRYRGG
+427 VLAKHSEEVARYRGG
-442 ESKILG
+442 ESRILG
-448 YLVGQVMHSSGGTAD
+448 YLVGQVMNKSGGAAD
-463 PRLVRD
+463 PRLARD
-469 LLIEQLSNEQGQ
+469 LLIKQMSNE

>member
-23 CNDRAVFGDEPN
+23 CSDRAVFGGEPN
-35 THICPVCMG
+35 THICPVCIG
-44 LPGALPVLNP
+44 LPGALPVLNS
-54 EAVDLALRTALAFG
+54 EIVDLALRTALAFG

-102 KGSVTFSGSEGDTSV
+102 KGSVTFPGSKGDTSV
-117 SIRRVHI
+117 KIRRVHI

-237 LDAGSVVGQ
+237 LEAGSVVGQ
-246 QTLLWDDHR
+246 QTLRWDDHR

-288 TTVLESLPELPRDRC
+288 TTVLESLPELPRVRC
-303 SRFKEVYELKDYDA
+303 SRFKKVYELKDYDA

-331 ELVGIQIDPQVAA
+331 ELVGIHIDPQVAA
-344 KWVTGPL
+344 KWVVGPL
-351 QALMNQRR
+351 QGLMNQRR
-359 EDAQTV
+359 ENAQTV
-365 PVRPAK
+365 PVRPAQ

-412 MQERDIGQLTSWVTE
+412 MQEQDIGRLTSWVTE
-427 VLAKHSEEVSRYRGG
+427 VLAKRSEEVARYRGG

-448 YLVGQVMHSSGGTAD
+448 YLVGQVMQSSGGTAD
-463 PRLVRD
+463 PRLARD
-469 LLIEQLSNEQGQ
+469 LLIKQLRNE